1 MEPSAVVMLR
11 WSEQGVVVNL
21 AVLARID
28 PERVEE
34 GNKAFGENPIS
45 DYDEVS
51 AAIARA
57 GLGAAEFDAGIRF
70 YRCRAVGG
78 IQPFAKITHE
88 SARLVAA

>member
-1 MEPSAVVMLR
+1 M
-11 WSEQGVVVNL
+11 VNL
-21 AVLARID
+21 AALARID

-45 DYDEVS
+45 DHDEVS
-51 AAIARA
+51 TAIAGA
-57 GLGAAEFDAGIRF
+57 GTGAAEIDAGIRF

-88 SARLVAA
+88 SARSSRPEDEKESTTSIFPTIWS